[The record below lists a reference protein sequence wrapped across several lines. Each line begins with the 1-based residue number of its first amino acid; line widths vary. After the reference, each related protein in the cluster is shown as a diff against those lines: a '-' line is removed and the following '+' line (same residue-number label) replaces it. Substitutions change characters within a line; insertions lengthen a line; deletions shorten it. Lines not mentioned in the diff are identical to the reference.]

1 MSYGINPPQES
12 IKELRDRHSRTVGRM
27 RALADVAD
35 SRKLTPGERDEFDK
49 LSRQS
54 KDIAATIKV
63 RKDAKRKGKDADNRT
78 EGRAHE
84 LLSRKQSMETW
95 VNRAAENGVTVQTAE
110 GGQVRV
116 IGGDFDQN
124 AYWGQRMGFHKPGA
138 ELRALGEDTSGSGQ
152 AITPQSWQAKFIDYL
167 YPLTLMGKAGAS
179 RMPME
184 TEIVN
189 VPQFTAATQP
199 VWAAENASTSL
210 DATPAFAPVQFSAHG
225 AFYDITLYSIEL
237 AQDAYISG
245 TLPGMLAESMS
256 KRYANIID
264 QAALYGITGNT
275 GCPGFLSETGVNV
288 RKYAGHTGT
297 TGQVPADFSE
307 PSILAETVR
316 AANAEPNGFLTSPQ
330 LVGQLS
336 RTNASTYAKYWEP
349 PSDVADLWNNHTCYS
364 TTIPVTETDPAS
376 GTNPA
381 QTGGSYTSLYCG
393 DFSRVVI
400 GMRLDMMTSVLKERY
415 IDQKQYGLFSA
426 VRFSVRWTHPEAF
439 VRSYGASAA

>member
-1 MSYGINPPQES
+1 MTYGFPAPES
-12 IKELRDRHSRTVGRM
+12 IKTLKERLQRTSNRM
-27 RALADVAD
+27 RAIVDVSEGRSMSPA
-35 SRKLTPGERDEFDK
+35 ERDEMAK
-49 LSRQS
+49 LDRDHR
-54 KDIAATIKV
+54 DIAAAIKT
-63 RKDAKRKGKDADNRT
+63 RKDVKRKGKAADDRT

-84 LLSRKQSMETW
+84 VLSRKQSMETW

-110 GGQVRV
+110 GNQVRMTA
-116 IGGDFDQN
+116 GDFDQN

-189 VPQFTAATQP
+189 VPQFTAPTQP

-210 DATPAFAPVQFSAHG
+210 DATPAFAPVQLSAHG

-245 TLPGMLAESMS
+245 TLPSMLADSMA
-256 KRYANIID
+256 KRYANIVD
-264 QAALYGITGNT
+264 QAALYGITSNT
-275 GCPGFLSETGVNV
+275 GCPGFLNETGVNV

-316 AANAEPNGFLTSPQ
+316 NANAEPTGYLTSPQ
-330 LVGQLS
+330 LVGQLA
-336 RTNASTYAKYWEP
+336 RTSASTYAKYWEP
-349 PSDVADLWNNHTCYS
+349 SSDVADLWNNHTSYS

-381 QTGGSYTSLYCG
+381 QTSGSYTSLYCG
-393 DFSRVVI
+393 PFDRVVI
-400 GMRLDMMTSVLKERY
+400 GVRMDMPTAVLKERY
-415 IDQKQYGLFSA
+415 MDQKQYGLFSA
-426 VRFSVRWTHPEAF
+426 MRFSVRWTHPETF
-439 VRSYGASAA
+439 VRSYGASAS

>member
-1 MSYGINPPQES
+1 MNYEPPQDS
-12 IKELRDRHSRTVGRM
+12 IKELKERHTRTVGRM
-27 RALADVAD
+27 RSLADIAD
-35 SRKLTPGERDEFDK
+35 SRKLSPAERDEFTT
-49 LSRQS
+49 LTRQS
-54 KDIAATIKV
+54 KDIAVTIKT
-63 RKDAKRKGKDADNRT
+63 RQADKRKAKGADDRT

-84 LLSRKQSMETW
+84 ILSRKQNMTTW
-95 VNRAAENGVTVQTAE
+95 VSRAAENGVTVQTSE
-110 GGQVRV
+110 GNQVRMT
-116 IGGDFDQN
+116 GGNFDEN
-124 AYWGQRMGFHKPGA
+124 AYWGQRMGFATPGA
-138 ELRALGEDTSGSGQ
+138 ELRALGEDTAGSAQ

-184 TEIVN
+184 TELVN
-189 VPQFTAATQP
+189 VPQFTSPTQP
-199 VWAAENASTSL
+199 VWAAENAATSL
-210 DATPAFAPVQFSAHG
+210 DASPAFAPVQLSAHG
-225 AFYDITLYSIEL
+225 SFYDITLYSIEL
-237 AQDAYISG
+237 AQDAFIQG
-245 TLPGMLAESMS
+245 TLPGMLAQSMS

-275 GCPGFLSETGVNV
+275 GCPGFLSEAGVNV

-316 AANAEPNGFLTSPQ
+316 NANAEPNGYLTSPQ
-330 LVGQLS
+330 LVGQLA

-349 PSDVADLWNNHTCYS
+349 SSDVADLWNNSKHYS

-381 QTGGSYTSLYCG
+381 QTGGTFTSLYCG
-393 DFSRVVI
+393 DFTRVII
-400 GMRLDMMTSVLKERY
+400 GVRLDMTTAVLKERY

-426 VRFSVRWTHPEAF
+426 MRFSIRWTHPEAF
-439 VRSYGASAA
+439 VRSYGASAS